1 MQQSCFILGNLE
13 GAGVGLNFENA
24 NETINH
30 FSFTRGMFM
39 LFLSMIASAVQN
51 FGSILITFIS
61 MIIFLVIGA
70 YLGAVLPR
78 SVGERSHPC
87 FCFTV
92 CCKKRH

>member
-39 LFLSMIASAVQN
+39 LFLSMI
-51 FGSILITFIS
+51 L
-61 MIIFLVIGA
+61 FLVIGA